1 MEHTTELK
9 VLIIDDDR
17 DFCLLLTEAL
27 EKSGNRVKCL
37 YETKNVAKNIGDFN
51 PDVILLDVIIPG
63 RPGMDVLKEI
73 KSSHPNIPIIMISVR
88 EDPKLIVA
96 AINAGATDYVP
107 KTVDN
112 KELIEKVQKLH
123 VMTLVIRTETKMR
136 ACSEMIGESPCAST
150 LINMVSLVAQSDIPV
165 FLRGDSGT
173 GKSFIAERIHKYS
186 KRKGRPFVTINC
198 PAIASTLLESELFGH
213 EKGSF
218 TGAIKAKEGK
228 FELANGG
235 TVFLEDVGCLTMDL
249 QAKLLRVI
257 QNKEF
262 ERVGGLRTIKVD
274 VRIIAAT
281 NQNIEQDL
289 KEGRFREDLYYRL
302 NVLPIYV
309 PSLRERKQDIPS
321 LADYFLKLSSKK
333 ENKKFKGLS
342 SEVIKFLQSYDWPGN
357 IRELDNAIERAVLL
371 GKEPELKVS
380 NFSMS
385 EDSKKGA
392 QYSKKATIRAKGT
405 QPLTSLKD
413 MERSDL
419 EVALRESS
427 GNISHAAKILGISR
441 VALYR
446 RMKKH
451 RIGLKS

>member
-37 YETKNVAKNIGDFN
+37 YETNNVAKNIGDFN

-123 VMTLVIRTETKMR
+123 EMTLVIRTETKMR

>member
-123 VMTLVIRTETKMR
+123 EMTLVIRTETKMR

>member
-1 MEHTTELK
+1 
-9 VLIIDDDR
+9 
-17 DFCLLLTEAL
+17 
-27 EKSGNRVKCL
+27 
-37 YETKNVAKNIGDFN
+37 
-51 PDVILLDVIIPG
+51 
-63 RPGMDVLKEI
+63 
-73 KSSHPNIPIIMISVR
+73 
-88 EDPKLIVA
+88 
-96 AINAGATDYVP
+96 
-107 KTVDN
+107 
-112 KELIEKVQKLH
+112 
-123 VMTLVIRTETKMR
+123 
-136 ACSEMIGESPCAST
+136 
-150 LINMVSLVAQSDIPV
+150 MVSLVAQSDIPV